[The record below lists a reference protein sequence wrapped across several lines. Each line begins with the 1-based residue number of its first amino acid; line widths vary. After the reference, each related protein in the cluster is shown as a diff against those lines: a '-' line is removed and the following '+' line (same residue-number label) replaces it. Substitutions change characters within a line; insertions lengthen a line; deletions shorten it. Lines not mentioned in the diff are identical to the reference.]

1 MRVFCE
7 GKELV
12 AALRHVLAVVNSPI
26 GPPILQNV
34 KLTAGASRKLA
45 PAASDIG
52 VAIRRVVHGAAVVQ
66 PGAGCVPAS
75 LLKLILDQLAGRFNV
90 TTSTPNE
97 QNCVLG

>member
-1 MRVFCE
+1 MRVVCE

-34 KLTAGASRKLA
+34 KLTARASHKLA
-45 PAASDIG
+45 LAVSDIG
-52 VAIRRVVHGAAVVQ
+52 VGIRRVVHGVAVVQ
-66 PGAGCVPAS
+66 PGVGCVPAS
-75 LLKLILDQLAGRFNV
+75 RLKLIIDQLARRSNV

-97 QNCVLG
+97 QNRVLE